1 MSDWPTPQFVKQEK
15 MLELEREARVRSK
28 DKFAYTSEEAA
39 KLLESKLNARAHD
52 ALGSWRRR

>member
-1 MSDWPTPQFVKQEK
+1 